1 MSGVAVREA
10 PIRVLIADDH
20 PVVRAGLVS
29 VLERE
34 KDIEVVGEA
43 SDGQQAIALSRER
56 QPDVVLM
63 DLRMP
68 VLDGIAAIEAI
79 THEQSG
85 TRVLA
90 LTSYDGDADVRRAL
104 KAGARGYLLK
114 DMLVTNLVA
123 AVRAV
128 HRGQRVMP
136 SPVAERLAEFPFEP
150 DLSARELEV
159 LGLIA
164 RGLGNKAI
172 AAAIGRSD
180 ETIKVHIK
188 SIFSKLGVH
197 DRTEAV
203 TAALARGLLHL

>member
-1 MSGVAVREA
+1 MSGLAA
-10 PIRVLIADDH
+10 SKAAIRVLIADDH
-20 PVVRAGLVS
+20 PVVRAGLVA
-29 VLERE
+29 VLTQE

-43 SDGQQAIALSRER
+43 SNGERAIALSRER
-56 QPDVVLM
+56 LPDVVLM

-68 VLDGIAAIEAI
+68 ELDGIKATEVIA
-79 THEQSG
+79 HEQPHV
-85 TRVLA
+85 RILA

-128 HRGQRVMP
+128 YRGQRVIP
-136 SPVAERLAEFPFEP
+136 TSIAERLAEFPFEP
-150 DLSARELEV
+150 DLSDRELEV

-172 AAAIGRSD
+172 AASIGRSD
-180 ETIKVHIK
+180 ETIKAHIK
-188 SIFSKLGVH
+188 SIFAKLGVH

>member
-1 MSGVAVREA
+1 M
-10 PIRVLIADDH
+10 LIADDH
-20 PVVRAGLVS
+20 PIVRAGLVAA
-29 VLERE
+29 LTRE
-34 KDIEVVGEA
+34 ADIEVVGEA
-43 SDGQQAIALSRER
+43 ADGERAIALTRER
-56 QPDVVLM
+56 RPDVVLM

-68 VLDGIAAIEAI
+68 VLDGISAIDMIMREI
-79 THEQSG
+79 PG
-85 TRVLA
+85 TRILA

-114 DMLVTNLVA
+114 DMLVTNLVG

-128 HRGQRVMP
+128 YRGQRVIP
-136 SPVAERLAEFPFEP
+136 SSVAERLAEFPFEP
-150 DLSARELEV
+150 DLSPRELEI
-159 LGLIA
+159 LGLMA

-172 AAAIGRSD
+172 AATVGRSD

-188 SIFSKLGVH
+188 SIFAKLGVH